1 MAYNGTYIP
10 KKHRTAG
17 IIISLIVVLITALL
31 VIFALLKRN
40 TDRGSLTETNSR
52 NLMDTK
58 ALESLEFADARDFN
72 EKLVAEND
80 DYELYLTGSNLSIT
94 IRNKKT
100 GAVIRSTVAE
110 DDGKNNAQ
118 WVGFMKSG
126 IALNVIN
133 GLNDAGM
140 ADLINDE
147 NEIKIAPVE
156 NGFYAKVAFT
166 KYGFSLGVLV
176 RLSEDDLL
184 VEIPDKT
191 IEETKEGLY
200 IGAINLFPFLGYTYL
215 DEKPG
220 YMLIPDGN
228 GALIY
233 LNDKEGR
240 LSGGYSQMIYGDDT
254 GFKDTSTPS
263 LFWDKYQTVNKE
275 KNILAPVFG
284 MVHTEEG
291 IGFLGI
297 VEGGA
302 QRASIEAY
310 PNGVTMNYNR
320 IYPKF
325 ILRKLYVQPT
335 SNSNV
340 GTITLAERDRTHM
353 DIRVRYCF
361 VSGEDADYAGLAVRF
376 RKYLL
381 EEMGLTPKEEG
392 YKTRID
398 FLGSEREE
406 WLVFKKTVLM
416 TSADQIRE
424 IYDELKDEGLNDILT
439 VYKGWQKG
447 GLYDL
452 PVRNYRADKSVGG
465 TKELTKLIKECENR
479 GIDFYLY
486 HDPLRI
492 NPEENNT
499 AFNVVKRIDKRLY
512 EEPTYMYVYDR
523 FLFLTPR
530 RSNYYLNILQNDLS
544 KAGIYKLALTGITNR
559 LFSYSY
565 SGQYYSRTS
574 TYEDYKA
581 MISDAGKTFGLAME
595 QPFAYLWKYADNF
608 LDMPVGTSDF
618 IFEDEKV
625 PFLAIALKGILPL
638 YSEYVNFEANKREF
652 FLNLIEMG
660 IRPSFLIT
668 YEDSSRLIYT
678 NSSDIYSSKFVNYK
692 DEIIL
697 YSDELKKVFEAVEG
711 AFITDHERLDNG
723 VTIVSYDN
731 GAKIYINYSDT
742 MQTVDG
748 IPVEAMSYKV
758 GEAR

>member
-1 MAYNGTYIP
+1 MMDIEVYESLKFNDAQAYN
-10 KKHRTAG
+10 
-17 IIISLIVVLITALL
+17 
-31 VIFALLKRN
+31 N
-40 TDRGSLTETNSR
+40 T
-52 NLMDTK
+52 
-58 ALESLEFADARDFN
+58 
-72 EKLVAEND
+72 LVAESD
-80 DYELYLTGSNLSIT
+80 DYELYLTGSNLSIK

-100 GAVIRSTVAE
+100 GAVINSTVE
-110 DDGKNNAQ
+110 QDDGKNNAQ

-126 IALNVIN
+126 VALDVIN
-133 GLNDAGM
+133 GLNDAGT
-140 ADLINDE
+140 ADLINNE
-147 NEIKIAPVE
+147 NIVKIASLDD
-156 NGFYAKVAFT
+156 GFYAKVTFT
-166 KYGFSLGVLV
+166 DLGFSFGIIV
-176 RLSEDDLL
+176 RLIDDSLL

-191 IEETKEGLY
+191 IVETMEGLY

-215 DEKPG
+215 DEKSG

-233 LNDKEGR
+233 LNNKEGR

-263 LFWDKYQTVNKE
+263 LFWDRYQTVNEE
-275 KNILAPVFG
+275 KRILAPVFG
-284 MVHTEEG
+284 MVHTSEG

-297 VEGGA
+297 VENGA

-310 PNGVTMNYNR
+310 PNGVIMDYNR

-340 GTITLAERDRTHM
+340 GTITMAERDRTHM

-376 RKYLL
+376 RKYLFK
-381 EEMGLTPKEEG
+381 EAGLTAKEGG

-416 TSADQIRE
+416 TSVDQIRE
-424 IYDELKDEGLNDILT
+424 IYGELKKEGLDDILT

-447 GLYDL
+447 GLYNL
-452 PVRNYRADKSVGG
+452 PVKNYRADKSVGG
-465 TKELTKLIKECENR
+465 TKKLTRLIKECEEE

-486 HDPLRI
+486 HDALRI
-492 NPEENNT
+492 NPKENNT
-499 AFNVVKRIDKRLY
+499 AFNVVKRVDKRLY
-512 EEPTYMYVYDR
+512 EEATYMYVYDR

-530 RSNYYLNILQNDLS
+530 RSNYYLNILRKDLA
-544 KAGIYKLALTGITNR
+544 KAGLSKLALTGITNH
-559 LFSYSY
+559 LYSYSY
-565 SGQYYSRTS
+565 SGEYYSRTS
-574 TYEDYKA
+574 TYEDYKT
-581 MISDAGKTFGLAME
+581 MISDMDETFELAME
-595 QPFAYLWKYADNF
+595 QPFAYLWEYTDSF

-625 PFLAIALKGILPL
+625 PFLSIALKGILPM
-638 YSEYVNFEANKREF
+638 YSEYVNFEANKQEF

-660 IRPSFLIT
+660 IRPSFYIT
-668 YEDSSRLIYT
+668 YEDSSKLIYT
-678 NSSDIYSSKFVNYK
+678 NSSDIYSTKFSNYK
-692 DEIIL
+692 EEIIW
-697 YSDELKKVFEAVEG
+697 YSNELKRLFEAVDG

-723 VTIVSYDN
+723 VTVVSYDN
-731 GAKIYINYSDT
+731 GVKIYINYSDT
-742 MQTVDG
+742 QQTVDG
-748 IPVEAMSYKV
+748 IPIEAMSYKV
-758 GEAR
+758 GEAK